1 MRKALTVVL
10 ISVIFMVFTL
20 QGVVPRKW
28 EIRNFGDFLKGKFN
42 GISVTYEGVL
52 SLSPKEDEIE
62 GPAEEFYLS
71 LLLDSEGVGFLG
83 TGHSGRIYRIDKSG
97 RLEPYF
103 QVPEMD
109 VYCLAQDRSGNLYA
123 GTSPNGKIY
132 KITGKNEGNPFFNP
146 RERYIWDLL
155 FTERGVLMA
164 AVGESGGIYEITPQG
179 EGRLILKAE
188 ENHILCLERA
198 SNGDL
203 IAGSGGIGLLYQ
215 IRQGKRT
222 SVLFESPYEEIKSIV
237 LDQEGNIYAAAGGKI
252 TKPKKD
258 VKTPVSVR
266 RETDVTVTVSPASA
280 DLKEAPSLDQ
290 KQPSA
295 LFKISPNGIPKRLW
309 HSNEELIYSLLW
321 QESEKKLIFGTGN
334 KGRLYVIDKDEK
346 VSLLVQ
352 KDSEQIYYLFP
363 LGSKIYSLSNNP
375 SKLSILQSDQRFN
388 GEYLS
393 HVIDTKTISSW
404 GKIKWDAQTPGGATL
419 QVQTRSGNSSEPN
432 DTWNDWSPP
441 YQKSEGEQILS
452 PKSRYIQFK
461 VIFKT
466 QSGKI
471 SPQLQ
476 GLSLFYL
483 QANIAPVITKLALLR
498 ANEVYLKPPEQQE
511 VIWGV
516 DVNLSEKV
524 EDKDKSKVYVV
535 AKKVEK
541 KGFQTITWDAAD
553 ENSDNLSFSLYIR
566 GESENKWRVLK
577 DKWTDKIYAFDT
589 LSFPDGVYFVKL
601 EVSDSPSNP
610 MGMELKSEKISRA
623 LTIDNSLPVARNF
636 QASREG
642 NRLKVSFQAEDSLS
656 HIEEVK
662 YLIRPNEWKS
672 IFPVDGICD
681 SKIENFEVTL
691 TLPPNFDN
699 LITIK
704 VKDSHHNIGV
714 YRRTF

>member
-10 ISVIFMVFTL
+10 ISVIFMVFVL

-28 EIRNFGDFLKGKFN
+28 EIRTFGDFLKGKFD

-52 SLSPKEDEIE
+52 SLSPKEEEIE

-71 LLLDSEGVGFLG
+71 LLLDSEGVAYLG

-97 RLEPYF
+97 KLEPYF

-109 VYCLAQDRSGNLYA
+109 VYCLAQDRRGNLYA

-132 KITGKNEGNPFFNP
+132 KITGKDEGNPFFNP

-198 SNGDL
+198 GNGDL
-203 IAGSGGIGLLYQ
+203 IAGSGGIGLLYR
-215 IRQGKRT
+215 IRQGKRA

-237 LDQEGNIYAAAGGKI
+237 LDQEGNIYTAAGGKI
-252 TKPKKD
+252 SKPKKD
-258 VKTPVSVR
+258 GKTPVSVR
-266 RETDVTVTVSPASA
+266 TETDVTVTVSPASA
-280 DLKEAPSLDQ
+280 DFKEAPSLDQ

-295 LFKISPNGIPKRLW
+295 LFRIGPDGIPKRLW

-321 QESEKKLIFGTGN
+321 QEREKKLIFGTGN
-334 KGRLYVIDKDEK
+334 KGRIYVIDKDEK

-363 LGSKIYSLSNNP
+363 LGSKIYTLSNNP
-375 SKLSILQSDQRFN
+375 SKLSTLHSDQRFN

-393 HVIDTKTISSW
+393 RVIDTKTISSW
-404 GKIKWDAQTPGGATL
+404 GKIKWEAQTPAGATL

-441 YQKSEGEQILS
+441 YQKPEGEQMLS

-476 GLSLFYL
+476 RLSLFYL
-483 QANIAPVITKLALLR
+483 QANIAPVITKLELLR

-524 EDKDKSKVYVV
+524 EDKDKSKVYIV

-541 KGFQTITWDAAD
+541 KGFQTITWEVAD
-553 ENSDNLSFSLYIR
+553 ENGDNLSFSLYMR
-566 GESENKWRVLK
+566 GEGESQWRVLK

-601 EVSDSPSNP
+601 EASDSLSNP
-610 MGMELKSEKISRA
+610 AGMELKTEKISRP
-623 LTIDNSLPVARNF
+623 LIIDNSLPVTRNF
-636 QASREG
+636 QATRDG
-642 NRLKVSFQAEDSLS
+642 NRLVVSFRAEDSFS

-699 LITIK
+699 LITVK

-714 YRRTF
+714 YRKTF